1 MNKRNNRFIINI
13 MMLSI
18 VGVIVFM
25 GAMFMV
31 ISTYLDNSEVVDNT
45 VVPAIEGEKEV
56 EYSEMMTLMIKS
68 ISENNIIGL
77 DIKGKQNFNYKI
89 TEGTKIDDGYGNS
102 LVLSQIKKGD
112 IVQIVYQKD
121 KQKVNSMS
129 KSTESRT
136 ISRISGVNVDI
147 QNNIISVGDTNYKYT
162 NDTLVLT
169 NTGELIPINVITPFD
184 IITINSI
191 DKEVFSIVREEEGSK
206 LMLEGVPNTEGTF
219 ELDRSRIFKISELGD
234 PIGVI
239 PGEHRIIFDM
249 EGYKAISEV
258 ITIGEGEVYTISLK
272 DAEAVYSTITPKVN
286 VDSSEYTIKVDNK
299 VYKKGD
305 EIKVQQG
312 IHTVSVELEGYRP
325 WGKKISTSGYDQYDL
340 YVYLEKEINDIL
352 PSQAPVIDEIEPPQ
366 EEIIKEEQEVNLN
379 TNPVGAKVYIN
390 GSYKGET
397 PCSITLK
404 NGSYGII
411 FEKDGYAPYST
422 NIMLDGSSDK
432 PGYLYDMI
440 KK

>member
-1 MNKRNNRFIINI
+1 MSKKNNRFIINI
-13 MMLSI
+13 MMISV
-18 VGVIVFM
+18 VGVIVLM

-31 ISTYLDNSEVVDNT
+31 ISTYLDDSVSTVNT
-45 VVPAIEGEKEV
+45 AVPAPEGEKEV
-56 EYSEMMTLMIKS
+56 EYSEMMTMMIRG

-77 DIKGKQNFNYKI
+77 DIKSRQDFNYKI

-102 LVLSQIKKGD
+102 LLLSQIKKGD
-112 IVQIVYQKD
+112 IVQVVYQKD
-121 KQKVNSMS
+121 KQKLISIS
-129 KSTESRT
+129 KCSEART
-136 ISRISGVNVDI
+136 ISRISGINVDA
-147 QNNIISVGDTNYKYT
+147 QSDQISVSGTNYKYT

-169 NTGELIPINVITPFD
+169 RTGELIPINVITPFD
-184 IITINSI
+184 IVTINSI
-191 DKEVFSIVREEEGSK
+191 GKEVFSVVREEEGSN
-206 LMLEGVPNTEGTF
+206 LILEGVPNTQGTF
-219 ELDRSRIFKISELGD
+219 ELDRSRIFKISELGE

-249 EGYKAISEV
+249 EGYKPISEV
-258 ITIGEGEVYTISLK
+258 ITVGEGEIYTISLK
-272 DAEAVYSTITPKVN
+272 DAEAVYSTIIPKVSI
-286 VDSSEYTIKVDNK
+286 DSVQYTIKVDNK
-299 VYKKGD
+299 VYKKG
-305 EIKVQQG
+305 EVIKVQQG
-312 IHTVSVELEGYRP
+312 IHTVSVEAEGYKT
-325 WGKKISTSGYDQYDL
+325 WVKQISTSGYEEYDL
-340 YVYLEKEINDIL
+340 YVYLEKEINDTL
-352 PSQAPVIDEIEPPQ
+352 PTQAPVVDEVQLPQ
-366 EEIIKEEQEVNLN
+366 EEIMKEEQEVNLN

-390 GSYKGET
+390 GSYRGET